1 MCTRRVFR
9 RCSVIVSQWTAMLDV
24 VRRHLTA
31 AGVRCAVIKGDV
43 SAKNRAD
50 IVDAFNTDANGPEVS
65 ETPPLSEALN
75 SIACLDMRL

>member
-1 MCTRRVFR
+1 
-9 RCSVIVSQWTAMLDV
+9 MLDV

-65 ETPPLSEALN
+65 ETPPGDALN
-75 SIACLDMRL
+75 SIACLALRLWI